1 MSDFTFYWHD
11 YETFG
16 VVPRRDRP
24 SQFAG
29 IRTDA
34 DLNEI
39 GAPLMQYCQ
48 PAPDFLPEPEACL
61 LTGILPQTCL
71 AEGVPEYRFAD
82 AIERE
87 LAEPGTVGVGYNTI
101 RFDDEVTRF
110 MFWRNLIDPYAR
122 EWQNGCG
129 RWDLIDVVRCTWS
142 MRPEGIQWPTSPEGK
157 PIFKLEALTQANG
170 LVHEAAH
177 DALSDVRA
185 TIAVAR
191 LVKQAQ
197 PRLWDFCLKLRKK
210 DAVLAES
217 GLDKPRSQWRPFLHL
232 SSMFGAERG
241 FMALM
246 WPLAQHPS
254 NKNEIL
260 CWDLAYDPSE
270 LFGLSADEIRLRVFT
285 ATKDLPE
292 GVRRLP
298 IKSVHINKSPIVIG
312 NLKVATP
319 ALLAKWGL
327 NLEQGLKHAEWARD
341 RSASMDGI
349 WAEVYARRERDAREA
364 GPVDVDQDLYGGF
377 VGNDDRRSL
386 QRLRGLS
393 GEQLADKSP
402 GFVDERLDEL
412 LFRYRARNFPG
423 SLNEAEQARW
433 LALRS
438 ARLHEGEGGGLTLQA
453 FFDRIDQLSEGLS
466 EDDERGQEIL
476 GALYEYAE
484 QIAP

>member
-1 MSDFTFYWHD
+1 
-11 YETFG
+11 
-16 VVPRRDRP
+16 
-24 SQFAG
+24 
-29 IRTDA
+29 
-34 DLNEI
+34 
-39 GAPLMQYCQ
+39 
-48 PAPDFLPEPEACL
+48 
-61 LTGILPQTCL
+61 
-71 AEGVPEYRFAD
+71 
-82 AIERE
+82 
-87 LAEPGTVGVGYNTI
+87 
-101 RFDDEVTRF
+101 
-110 MFWRNLIDPYAR
+110 
-122 EWQNGCG
+122 
-129 RWDLIDVVRCTWS
+129 
-142 MRPEGIQWPTSPEGK
+142 
-157 PIFKLEALTQANG
+157 
-170 LVHEAAH
+170 
-177 DALSDVRA
+177 
-185 TIAVAR
+185 
-191 LVKQAQ
+191 
-197 PRLWDFCLKLRKK
+197 
-210 DAVLAES
+210 
-217 GLDKPRSQWRPFLHL
+217 
-232 SSMFGAERG
+232 
-241 FMALM
+241 
-246 WPLAQHPS
+246 
-254 NKNEIL
+254 
-260 CWDLAYDPSE
+260 
-270 LFGLSADEIRLRVFT
+270 
-285 ATKDLPE
+285 
-292 GVRRLP
+292 
-298 IKSVHINKSPIVIG
+298 
-312 NLKVATP
+312 
-319 ALLAKWGL
+319 L